1 MVTNWALSTVIRHYV
16 CQTDFPHA
24 IYAIIL
30 LSLFHSTLDYD
41 RTVDHT
47 YNFTVIATDNGQ
59 PPNNGSATVRVTV
72 TNVNDEDPVFM
83 QPVEH
88 VQVSE
93 DATTN
98 TVVHVVQAY
107 DPDGDDVTYSFLGEL
122 IVTAALR
129 EKVLNVLSRCHI
141 PKEGWVWPCPS
152 FFWYDT
158 DSPPPQ
164 KI

>member
-1 MVTNWALSTVIRHYV
+1 MIRHRV
-16 CQTDFPHA
+16 CQTDFQHA
-24 IYAIIL
+24 IYAI
-30 LSLFHSTLDYD
+30 LFYFFDSTLDYD

-122 IVTAALR
+122 IHTSTRVTCIFL
-129 EKVLNVLSRCHI
+129 
-141 PKEGWVWPCPS
+141 PMS
-152 FFWYDT
+152 FRHHFLCFI
-158 DSPPPQ
+158 SCLGLLHL
-164 KI
+164 KGCGRG